1 MPYHFTNTS
10 ITHKNQS
17 LNTENP
23 FPQNMDISQFKNKWS
38 FVTINS
44 SQNKRIISQQNF
56 QIYTITIY
64 KIITTFFLMSENL
77 IELGPV
83 SSSRQTS
90 RLKEC

>member
-1 MPYHFTNTS
+1 
-10 ITHKNQS
+10 
-17 LNTENP
+17 
-23 FPQNMDISQFKNKWS
+23 MDISQFKNKWS

-90 RLKEC
+90 RLKECWGIYRSPTKEILTLERQLNPHS